1 MQLQTF
7 LPRLLCSALIM
18 TGLGSLPEHASA
30 VNLVQNGGFETG
42 DFSSWTQIGDTTFNG
57 VQCSGAVLE
66 GSCDAFFGPIGT
78 LGGIQQSIATTVGGQ
93 YLISFFLKGD
103 GSPGSFI
110 SDFGAT
116 NLLTLTNTTL
126 GTTAFSFLTVA
137 TAANTLLRFQFRDD
151 AGFMELDGLQAAAV
165 PEPSSLVL
173 LSLGLVG
180 FGARRWRKVR

>member
-1 MQLQTF
+1 MHLQTL
-7 LPRLLCSALIM
+7 LPRLLCSALILA
-18 TGLGSLPEHASA
+18 GLAGLPGHASA

-57 VQCSGAVLE
+57 VQCAGAVPE

-93 YLISFFLKGD
+93 YLVSFLLKGD

-110 SDFGAT
+110 ADFGGA
-116 NLLTLTNTTL
+116 NLLTLTNPTL

-173 LSLGLVG
+173 LGLGLVG
-180 FGARRWRKVR
+180 LAARRRRKTH